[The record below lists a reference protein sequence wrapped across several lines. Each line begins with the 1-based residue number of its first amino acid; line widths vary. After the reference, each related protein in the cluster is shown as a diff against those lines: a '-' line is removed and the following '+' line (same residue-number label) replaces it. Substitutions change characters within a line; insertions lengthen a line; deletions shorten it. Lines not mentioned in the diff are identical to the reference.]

1 MRAFRTVVG
10 IPGWREGARGSMG
23 RAGPGLRRPANDGWG
38 ARVIRRWRTAAWR
51 GIGATAAL
59 ALTALLPAS
68 AASAASASP
77 ETSAAS
83 ATGGSGYAFAPDART
98 VTGATGTTDAV
109 PLESGTTYRS
119 TLPDKGEL
127 YFRLELAAGTTA
139 YVPVTAVPP
148 ATATVSASDGIEVSI
163 EDANG
168 TACDYDSARFGA
180 GLSPRPVTAVGRR
193 DAGRALCQD
202 AGTYYVVVERVVSG
216 STTTTPGSWDLE
228 IAPVTEPALAKAG
241 ATTAP
246 EAWNSASPEPL
257 TGEPRRRTAGA
268 GFTTARILDQGV
280 WRTDITPGQTLY
292 YAVPVDWGQQLHTT
306 VDLGS
311 TSGDT
316 HGYVSAALN
325 LSLYNPV
332 RGYVDDVSLGY
343 DGTQKSSSLDP
354 LPPVAYANRYA
365 VSGSENSVRF
375 AGAYYLV
382 VHLTGQTA
390 DTFGKGPYGVT
401 LHVRVDGT
409 PNSGPAYAGS
419 PVPKGVFDV
428 SSDRGSLG
436 TAAGDG
442 DTGMR
447 ALAVGGIG
455 TGTALLLV
463 LGVWTLTA
471 RRAQIRA
478 NAQKPTA

>member
-1 MRAFRTVVG
+1 M
-10 IPGWREGARGSMG
+10 
-23 RAGPGLRRPANDGWG
+23 
-38 ARVIRRWRTAAWR
+38 RRWRTTAGRRDTGRATPP
-51 GIGATAAL
+51 GARLGAAL

-68 AASAASASP
+68 LLSLASP
-77 ETSAAS
+77 ALSLAS
-83 ATGGSGYAFAPDART
+83 PARADGGSGYAFAADART
-98 VTGATGTTDAV
+98 VTGAKGTADAV
-109 PLESGTTYRS
+109 PLEPGETYRS
-119 TLPDKGEL
+119 SLPDKGQR
-127 YFRLELAAGTTA
+127 YFRLELAAATDA

-148 ATATVSASDGIEVSI
+148 PDATVSASDGITVSV

-168 TACDYDSARFGA
+168 VSCHYDSARFGA
-180 GLSPRPVTAVGRR
+180 GLSPRPITALGRR
-193 DAGRALCQD
+193 EAGGALCKD
-202 AGTYYVVVERVVSG
+202 AGTYYLVVERAVSG
-216 STTTTPGSWDLE
+216 SRTTTPGSWDLE
-228 IAPVTEPALAKAG
+228 IAPATEPALAGTG

-246 EAWNSASPEPL
+246 ETWNSASPEPL
-257 TGEPRRRTAGA
+257 TADPHRRTGGA
-268 GFTTARILDQGV
+268 GFSTARTLDQGV
-280 WRTDITPGQTLY
+280 WQTRITPGQTLY
-292 YAVPVDWGQQLHTT
+292 YAVPVAWGRQLHAT

-311 TSGDT
+311 TGGDA

-365 VSGSENSVRF
+365 VSGEQNALRF

-390 DTFGKGPYGVT
+390 DTFGLGPYGVT
-401 LHVRVDGT
+401 LRVRLDGT
-409 PNSGPAYAGS
+409 PNSGPEYAGS
-419 PVPKGVFDV
+419 SVPKGLFDA
-428 SSDRGSLG
+428 SSDQGSLG
-436 TAAGDG
+436 TATGD
-442 DTGMR
+442 DHTAMR
-447 ALAVGGIG
+447 ALAAAGIG

-471 RRAQIRA
+471 RRAQIRV

>member
-1 MRAFRTVVG
+1 M
-10 IPGWREGARGSMG
+10 
-23 RAGPGLRRPANDGWG
+23 
-38 ARVIRRWRTAAWR
+38 IRRWRTAAAWR

-68 AASAASASP
+68 AASAS
-77 ETSAAS
+77 
-83 ATGGSGYAFAPDART
+83 GGGGYAFAPGDRT
-98 VTGATGTTDAV
+98 VTGATGSTDAV
-109 PLESGTTYRS
+109 PLEPGTAYRS

-148 ATATVSASDGIEVSI
+148 SDATVSASDGIQVSI

-168 TACDYDSARFGA
+168 TACDYSSARFGA

-193 DAGRALCQD
+193 DAGRTLCQD
-202 AGTYYVVVERVVSG
+202 AGTYYVVVERLVSG

-228 IAPVTEPALAKAG
+228 IAPVTEPALARAG

-246 EAWNSASPEPL
+246 ETWNSASPEPL
-257 TGEPRRRTAGA
+257 TGEPRRSTAGA
-268 GFTTARILDQGV
+268 GFASARTLDQGV

-292 YAVPVDWGQQLHTT
+292 YAVPVDWGQQLHAT

-311 TSGDT
+311 TSAAA

-332 RGYVDDVSLGY
+332 RGYVDDVSVGY

-365 VSGSENSVRF
+365 VSGAESSVRF

-419 PVPKGVFDV
+419 PVPKGVFDA

-436 TAAGDG
+436 TAAGG
-442 DTGMR
+442 DDRAMR
-447 ALAVGGIG
+447 ALAAGGIG

>member
-1 MRAFRTVVG
+1 MCV
-10 IPGWREGARGSMG
+10 
-23 RAGPGLRRPANDGWG
+23 
-38 ARVIRRWRTAAWR
+38 
-51 GIGATAAL
+51 TAAL
-59 ALTALLPAS
+59 ALTALLPSAS
-68 AASAASASP
+68 AAAD
-77 ETSAAS
+77 
-83 ATGGSGYAFAPDART
+83 GGSGYAFAPDART
-98 VTGATGTTDAV
+98 VTGAASTTDAV
-109 PLESGTTYRS
+109 PLEPGTTYRS

-127 YFRLELAAGTTA
+127 YFRLELAAATTA

-148 ATATVSASDGIEVSI
+148 SSATVSASDGIEVSI

-168 TACDYDSARFGA
+168 SACDYDSARFGA

-193 DAGRALCQD
+193 DAGKALCQA
-202 AGTYYVVVERVVSG
+202 AGTYYVVVERAVSG
-216 STTTTPGSWDLE
+216 SHTTSPGSWDLE
-228 IAPVTEPALAKAG
+228 IAPVTEPALARTG
-241 ATTAP
+241 ATAAP

-257 TGEPRRRTAGA
+257 TSDPRHRTAGA
-268 GFTTARILDQGV
+268 GFTTARTLDQGV
-280 WRTDITPGQTLY
+280 WQTGITPGQTLY
-292 YAVPVDWGQQLHTT
+292 YAVPVDWGQQLHAT

-311 TSGDT
+311 TGGDA

-365 VSGSENSVRF
+365 VSGAQNAVRF

-401 LHVRVDGT
+401 LRVRVDGT
-409 PNSGPAYAGS
+409 PNSGPGYAGS
-419 PVPKGVFDV
+419 PVPKGIFGV
-428 SSDRGSLG
+428 SWDRGGLLEP
-436 TAAGDG
+436 AGD
-442 DTGMR
+442 DHTAMR
-447 ALAVGGIG
+447 ALAAGGIG

-463 LGVWTLTA
+463 LGVWTLVA
-471 RRAQIRA
+471 RRAQSRA
-478 NAQKPTA
+478 SAQKPTA

>member
-1 MRAFRTVVG
+1 MA
-10 IPGWREGARGSMG
+10 
-23 RAGPGLRRPANDGWG
+23 
-38 ARVIRRWRTAAWR
+38 
-51 GIGATAAL
+51 AAL
-59 ALTALLPAS
+59 AVTALLPAVS
-68 AASAASASP
+68 AAAEDGS
-77 ETSAAS
+77 
-83 ATGGSGYAFAPDART
+83 GSGYAFAPGART
-98 VTGATGTTDAV
+98 VTGAASTTDAV
-109 PLESGTTYRS
+109 PLEPGTAYRS

-127 YFRLELAAGTTA
+127 YFRLELTAGATA

-148 ATATVSASDGIEVSI
+148 SSATVSASDGIDVSI

-193 DAGRALCQD
+193 DAGKALCRG
-202 AGTYYVVVERVVSG
+202 AGTYYVVVERAVSG

-228 IAPVTEPALAKAG
+228 IAPVTEPALAKSG

-246 EAWNSASPEPL
+246 GTWNSASPEPL
-257 TGEPRRRTAGA
+257 TSDPRRRTGGA
-268 GFTTARILDQGV
+268 GFTTARTLDQGV
-280 WRTDITPGQTLY
+280 WQTGITPGQTLY
-292 YAVPVDWGQQLHTT
+292 YAVPVDWGQQLHAT

-311 TSGDT
+311 TGGDT

-365 VSGSENSVRF
+365 ASGTENAVRF

-390 DTFGKGPYGVT
+390 DTFGTGPYGVT
-401 LHVRVDGT
+401 LRVRVDGT
-409 PNSGPAYAGS
+409 PNSDPAYAGS
-419 PVPKGVFDV
+419 PVPKGIFGV
-428 SSDRGSLG
+428 SWNQGGLL
-436 TAAGDG
+436 TPADG
-442 DTGMR
+442 DDTTLR
-447 ALAVGGIG
+447 ALAAGGIG

-463 LGVWTLTA
+463 LGLWTLTA
-471 RRAQIRA
+471 RRAQSRA
-478 NAQKPTA
+478 SAQKPTA

>member
-1 MRAFRTVVG
+1 MT
-10 IPGWREGARGSMG
+10 
-23 RAGPGLRRPANDGWG
+23 
-38 ARVIRRWRTAAWR
+38 RRWRTAAWR
-51 GIGATAAL
+51 GICVPAVL
-59 ALTALLPAS
+59 VLTALLPAS
-68 AASAASASP
+68 GASAAA
-77 ETSAAS
+77 EAAAAS
-83 ATGGSGYAFAPDART
+83 SADGAGGYAFAPDART
-98 VTGATGTTDAV
+98 VTGAASTTDAV
-109 PLESGTTYRS
+109 PLDPGTTYRS
-119 TLPDKGEL
+119 TLPDKGER
-127 YFRLELAAGTTA
+127 YFRLELTAGTTA

-148 ATATVSASDGIEVSI
+148 AAATVSASDGIEVSI

-193 DAGRALCQD
+193 DAGRALCQG
-202 AGTYYVVVERVVSG
+202 AGTFYVVVERIVSG
-216 STTTTPGSWDLE
+216 SRTTTPGSWDLE

-257 TGEPRRRTAGA
+257 TSDPRHRTGGA
-268 GFTTARILDQGV
+268 GFSAARTLEQGV
-280 WRTDITPGQTLY
+280 WQTGITPGQTLY
-292 YAVPVDWGQQLHTT
+292 YAVPVDWGQQLHAT

-311 TSGDT
+311 SGGDAR
-316 HGYVSAALN
+316 GYVSAALN

-332 RGYVDDVSLGY
+332 RGPVDDVSLGY

-365 VSGSENSVRF
+365 ASGTENAVRF

-390 DTFGKGPYGVT
+390 DTFGQGPYGVT
-401 LHVRVDGT
+401 LRVRVDGT
-409 PNSGPAYAGS
+409 PNSGPGYAGS
-419 PVPKGVFDV
+419 SVPKGIFGV
-428 SSDRGSLG
+428 SWDRGGLL
-436 TAAGDG
+436 AAGG
-442 DTGMR
+442 DDDTAMR
-447 ALAVGGIG
+447 ALAAGGIG

-471 RRAQIRA
+471 RRAQSRVS
-478 NAQKPTA
+478 AQKPTA

>member
-1 MRAFRTVVG
+1 M
-10 IPGWREGARGSMG
+10 
-23 RAGPGLRRPANDGWG
+23 
-38 ARVIRRWRTAAWR
+38 IRRWCNTAARR
-51 GIGATAAL
+51 GLGGTAAL
-59 ALTALLPAS
+59 ALAALLTAPLPAS
-68 AASAASASP
+68 AASAASAS
-77 ETSAAS
+77 SGS
-83 ATGGSGYAFAPDART
+83 DSGYAFAPDART

-109 PLESGTTYRS
+109 PLEPGTTYRS
-119 TLPDKGEL
+119 TLPDKGSL
-127 YFRLELAAGTTA
+127 YFRLELAADTTA
-139 YVPVTAVPP
+139 YVPVTAIPP
-148 ATATVSASDGIEVSI
+148 ADATVSASDGVEVSI

-168 TACDYDSARFGA
+168 TACDYDSGRFGA

-193 DAGRALCQD
+193 DPGRALCKD
-202 AGTYYVVVERVVSG
+202 AGTYYVVVERAVSG
-216 STTTTPGSWDLE
+216 STTTSPGSWDLE
-228 IAPVTEPALAKAG
+228 IAPVTEPALAATG

-246 EAWNSASPEPL
+246 GTWNSASPEPL
-257 TGEPRRRTAGA
+257 TSAPHRRAAGA
-268 GFTTARILDQGV
+268 GFTTARPLEQGI
-280 WRTDITPGQTLY
+280 WQTDITPGQTLY
-292 YAVPVDWGQQLHTT
+292 YAVPVDWGQQLHAT

-311 TSGDT
+311 TSGDL

-343 DGTQKSSSLDP
+343 DGTQKSSSLEP

-365 VSGSENSVRF
+365 GSGMESSVRF

-390 DTFGKGPYGVT
+390 ATFGKGPYGVT
-401 LHVRVDGT
+401 LRVRVDGT
-409 PNSGPAYAGS
+409 PNSGPGYAGS

-428 SSDRGSLG
+428 SSAGAGLVSG
-436 TAAGDG
+436 AGD
-442 DTGMR
+442 DHTAMR
-447 ALAVGGIG
+447 ALAAGGIG

-478 NAQKPTA
+478 SAQKPTA

>member
-1 MRAFRTVVG
+1 M
-10 IPGWREGARGSMG
+10 
-23 RAGPGLRRPANDGWG
+23 
-38 ARVIRRWRTAAWR
+38 IRRWRTAARR
-51 GIGATAAL
+51 GIGVTAAL

-68 AASAASASP
+68 AASAA
-77 ETSAAS
+77 
-83 ATGGSGYAFAPDART
+83 GDSGYAFAPGART
-98 VTGATGTTDAV
+98 VSGASGTTDAV
-109 PLESGTTYRS
+109 PLEPGTTYRS
-119 TLPDKGEL
+119 TLPDKGRR
-127 YFRLELAAGTTA
+127 YFRLELAADTTA

-148 ATATVSASDGIEVSI
+148 ADATVSASDGIEVSV

-168 TACDYDSARFGA
+168 APCDYNSASFGA

-193 DAGRALCQD
+193 DAGKALCKD
-202 AGTYYVVVERVVSG
+202 AGTYYVVVERLTSG
-216 STTTTPGSWDLE
+216 SRTTSPGSWDLE
-228 IAPVTEPALAKAG
+228 IAPVTEPALARAG

-246 EAWNSASPEPL
+246 GTWNSASPEPL
-257 TGEPRRRTAGA
+257 SGTPHHRAAGA
-268 GFTTARILDQGV
+268 GFSTARALDQGV
-280 WRTDITPGQTLY
+280 WQTDITPGQTLY
-292 YAVPVDWGQQLHTT
+292 YAVPVDWGQQLHAT

-311 TSGDT
+311 AGGDN

-343 DGTQKSSSLDP
+343 DGTQKSSSLTP

-365 VSGSENSVRF
+365 VPRAENSVRF

-390 DTFGKGPYGVT
+390 DTFGPGPYGVT
-401 LHVRVDGT
+401 LRVRVDGT

-428 SSDRGSLG
+428 SAARGSLG
-436 TAAGDG
+436 TAAGDD
-442 DTGMR
+442 DTAMR
-447 ALAVGGIG
+447 ALAAGGIG
-455 TGTALLLV
+455 TGTALLLA

-471 RRAQIRA
+471 RRAQTRA

>member
-1 MRAFRTVVG
+1 MT
-10 IPGWREGARGSMG
+10 
-23 RAGPGLRRPANDGWG
+23 
-38 ARVIRRWRTAAWR
+38 RRWWTTAARR
-51 GIGATAAL
+51 GLGGTAAL
-59 ALTALLPAS
+59 ALTALLTALSPVS
-68 AASAASASP
+68 AAAADS
-77 ETSAAS
+77 
-83 ATGGSGYAFAPDART
+83 GSGYAFAPDART
-98 VTGATGTTDAV
+98 VTGATGSTDAE
-109 PLESGTTYRS
+109 PLEPGTTYRS
-119 TLPDKGEL
+119 TLPDKGSR
-127 YFRLELAAGTTA
+127 YFRLELAADTTA

-148 ATATVSASDGIEVSI
+148 ADATVSASDGIEVSI

-168 TACDYDSARFGA
+168 TACDYDTARFGA

-193 DAGRALCQD
+193 DAGKALCKD
-202 AGTYYVVVERVVSG
+202 AGTYYVVVERAVSG
-216 STTTTPGSWDLE
+216 STTTSPGSWDLE
-228 IAPVTEPALAKAG
+228 IAPVTEPALTGAG

-246 EAWNSASPEPL
+246 ETWNSASPEPL
-257 TGEPRRRTAGA
+257 TSVPRRRTAGA
-268 GFTTARILDQGV
+268 GFATATSLDQGV
-280 WRTDITPGQTLY
+280 WQTDITPGQTLY
-292 YAVPVDWGQQLHTT
+292 YAVPVGWGQQLHAT

-311 TSGDT
+311 TSGDSR
-316 HGYVSAALN
+316 GYVSAALN

-365 VSGSENSVRF
+365 TGGTESSVRF

-401 LHVRVDGT
+401 LRVRVDGT

-428 SSDRGSLG
+428 SSARGGLAG
-436 TAAGDG
+436 AAGDD
-442 DTGMR
+442 DTAMR
-447 ALAVGGIG
+447 ALAAGGIG

-463 LGVWTLTA
+463 LGGWTLTA

>member
-1 MRAFRTVVG
+1 MASSTV
-10 IPGWREGARGSMG
+10 
-23 RAGPGLRRPANDGWG
+23 
-38 ARVIRRWRTAAWR
+38 
-51 GIGATAAL
+51 
-59 ALTALLPAS
+59 S
-68 AASAASASP
+68 AASSTLPAAASAD
-77 ETSAAS
+77 
-83 ATGGSGYAFAPDART
+83 GGSGYAFAPGART

-109 PLESGTTYRS
+109 PLAPGTTYRS
-119 TLPDKGEL
+119 TLPDKGSL
-127 YFRLELAAGTTA
+127 YFRLELAADTTA

-148 ATATVSASDGIEVSI
+148 ADATVSASDGVEVSI
-163 EDANG
+163 QDANG
-168 TACDYDSARFGA
+168 TACDYDSGRFGA

-193 DAGRALCQD
+193 DAGKALCKD
-202 AGTYYVVVERVVSG
+202 AGTYYLVVERALSG
-216 STTTTPGSWDLE
+216 STTTTPGSWGLE
-228 IAPVTEPALAKAG
+228 IAPVTEPALAGTG

-246 EAWNSASPEPL
+246 DAWSSASPEPL
-257 TGEPRRRTAGA
+257 TSTPRRRAGGA
-268 GFTTARILDQGV
+268 GFTTARTLEQGV

-292 YAVPVDWGQQLHTT
+292 YAVPVDWGQQLHAT

-311 TSGDT
+311 TSADA

-365 VSGSENSVRF
+365 GSGMQSAVRF

-401 LHVRVDGT
+401 LRVRVDGT
-409 PNSGPAYAGS
+409 ANSGPTYTGS

-428 SSDRGSLG
+428 STVREGLA

-442 DTGMR
+442 RTAMR
-447 ALAVGGIG
+447 ALAAGGIG

>member
-1 MRAFRTVVG
+1 MTSAVG
-10 IPGWREGARGSMG
+10 G
-23 RAGPGLRRPANDGWG
+23 RRLG
-38 ARVIRRWRTAAWR
+38 ARVIRRWRTAARR
-51 GIGATAAL
+51 GICVAAAL
-59 ALTALLPAS
+59 ALTALLPALS
-68 AASAASASP
+68 AAADGGS
-77 ETSAAS
+77 
-83 ATGGSGYAFAPDART
+83 GSGYAFAPGART
-98 VTGATGTTDAV
+98 VTGAATTTDAV
-109 PLESGTTYRS
+109 PLEPGTTYRS

-127 YFRLELAAGTTA
+127 YFRLELTAGTSA

-168 TACDYDSARFGA
+168 SACDYDSARFGA

-193 DAGRALCQD
+193 DAGKALCRD
-202 AGTYYVVVERVVSG
+202 AGTYYVVVERAVSG
-216 STTTTPGSWDLE
+216 SRTTTPGSWDLE
-228 IAPVTEPALAKAG
+228 IAPVTEPALAKTG

-246 EAWNSASPEPL
+246 GTWNSASPEPL
-257 TGEPRRRTAGA
+257 TSAPHHRAGGA
-268 GFTTARILDQGV
+268 GFTTARTLDQGV
-280 WRTDITPGQTLY
+280 WQTGITPGQTLF
-292 YAVPVDWGQQLHTT
+292 YAVPVDWGQQLHVT

-311 TSGDT
+311 TGGDA

-343 DGTQKSSSLDP
+343 DGTQKSSSLEP

-365 VSGSENSVRF
+365 VSGTQNAVRF
-375 AGAYYLV
+375 SGAYYLV

-401 LHVRVDGT
+401 LRVRVGGT

-419 PVPKGVFDV
+419 PVPKGIFGV
-428 SSDRGSLG
+428 SWNRGGLL
-436 TAAGDG
+436 TPADG
-442 DTGMR
+442 DDDTALR
-447 ALAVGGIG
+447 ALAAGGIG

-463 LGVWTLTA
+463 LGLWTLTA
-471 RRAQIRA
+471 RRAQSRA
-478 NAQKPTA
+478 SAQKPTA

>member
-1 MRAFRTVVG
+1 M
-10 IPGWREGARGSMG
+10 
-23 RAGPGLRRPANDGWG
+23 
-38 ARVIRRWRTAAWR
+38 
-51 GIGATAAL
+51 TAAL
-59 ALTALLPAS
+59 ALTALLPT
-68 AASAASASP
+68 AAAAADG
-77 ETSAAS
+77 
-83 ATGGSGYAFAPDART
+83 GGSGYAFAPDART
-98 VTGATGTTDAV
+98 VSGAASTTDAV
-109 PLESGTTYRS
+109 PLEPGTSYRS

-127 YFRLELAAGTTA
+127 YFRLELTAAATA

-148 ATATVSASDGIEVSI
+148 ASATVSASDGIEVSI

-202 AGTYYVVVERVVSG
+202 AGTYYVVVERLVSG
-216 STTTTPGSWDLE
+216 SRTTTPGSWDLE
-228 IAPVTEPALAKAG
+228 IAPVTEPALAKTG

-246 EAWNSASPEPL
+246 EAWNSASPAPL
-257 TGEPRRRTAGA
+257 TSDPRHRTAGA
-268 GFTTARILDQGV
+268 GFTTARTLDQGV
-280 WRTDITPGQTLY
+280 WQTDITPGQTLY
-292 YAVPVDWGQQLHTT
+292 YAVPVDWGQQLHAT

-311 TSGDT
+311 TGGDT
-316 HGYVSAALN
+316 PGYVSAALN

-332 RGYVDDVSLGY
+332 RGHVDDVSLGY

-365 VSGSENSVRF
+365 ASGTESAVRF
-375 AGAYYLV
+375 AGTYYLV

-401 LHVRVDGT
+401 LRVRVDGT

-419 PVPKGVFDV
+419 PIPKGIFGV
-428 SSDRGSLG
+428 SWDRGGLLTTG
-436 TAAGDG
+436 GDDTA
-442 DTGMR
+442 MR
-447 ALAVGGIG
+447 ALAAGGIG

-471 RRAQIRA
+471 RRAQSRA
-478 NAQKPTA
+478 SAQKPTA

>member
-1 MRAFRTVVG
+1 M
-10 IPGWREGARGSMG
+10 
-23 RAGPGLRRPANDGWG
+23 
-38 ARVIRRWRTAAWR
+38 
-51 GIGATAAL
+51 TAAL
-59 ALTALLPAS
+59 GLTALLPS
-68 AASAASASP
+68 APAAAD
-77 ETSAAS
+77 
-83 ATGGSGYAFAPDART
+83 GGSGYSFAPDART
-98 VTGATGTTDAV
+98 VAGAASTTDAV
-109 PLESGTTYRS
+109 TLEPGTAYRS

-127 YFRLELAAGTTA
+127 YFRLELTAGTTA

-148 ATATVSASDGIEVSI
+148 SSATVSASDGIEVSI

-193 DAGRALCQD
+193 DAGKALCRD
-202 AGTYYVVVERVVSG
+202 AGTYYVVVARVVSG
-216 STTTTPGSWDLE
+216 SRTTSPGSWDLE

-257 TGEPRRRTAGA
+257 TSDPRHRTAGA
-268 GFTTARILDQGV
+268 GFTTARTLDQGV
-280 WRTDITPGQTLY
+280 WQTDITPGQTLY
-292 YAVPVDWGQQLHTT
+292 YAVPVDWGQQLHAT

-311 TSGDT
+311 TGGDA

-365 VSGSENSVRF
+365 ASGAESAVRF

-401 LHVRVDGT
+401 LRVRIDGT
-409 PNSGPAYAGS
+409 PNSGPEYAGS
-419 PVPKGVFDV
+419 PVPKGIFGVAW
-428 SSDRGSLG
+428 DRGGLLTPADDD
-436 TAAGDG
+436 TA
-442 DTGMR
+442 MR
-447 ALAVGGIG
+447 ALAAGGIG

-463 LGVWTLTA
+463 LGLWTLVA
-471 RRAQIRA
+471 RRAQSRA
-478 NAQKPTA
+478 SAQKPTA